1 MSLHN
6 KNILPPLWL
15 AYPEIERYSIGW
27 RMGYGEDYQTKFFEW
42 WETLY
47 SSEKREYQT
56 LFPEPITWDG
66 WWEDKH
72 PDEIISHGDY
82 CVPIWEQS
90 GLPKYNFNQMKNENQ
105 PELYLFENCYF
116 SHCWME
122 EFSVST
128 QKYCCMEQFM
138 IEQKA
143 ELFNDTTTKQKVLE
157 TNSLE
162 QIQAL
167 DKEVQSF
174 DQDIWD
180 KFKYAIALYG
190 NWNKFNQKR
199 ILRDCLLSTGYSILV
214 ETSPSDSPNMQNPL
228 KRNGQNLLGLVL
240 MEVRDELRRVWENE
254 SLCDWNLVK

>member
-1 MSLHN
+1 M
-6 KNILPPLWL
+6 
-15 AYPEIERYSIGW
+15 
-27 RMGYGEDYQTKFFEW
+27 
-42 WETLY
+42 
-47 SSEKREYQT
+47 
-56 LFPEPITWDG
+56 
-66 WWEDKH
+66 
-72 PDEIISHGDY
+72 
-82 CVPIWEQS
+82 PIWEQS

-128 QKYCCMEQFM
+128 QKYSCMEQFM

-214 ETSPSDSPNMQNPL
+214 ETSPSGSPDMQNPL
-228 KRNGQNLLGLVL
+228 KRHGQNLLGLAL

>member
-1 MSLHN
+1 
-6 KNILPPLWL
+6 
-15 AYPEIERYSIGW
+15 
-27 RMGYGEDYQTKFFEW
+27 MGYGEDYQTKFFEW
-42 WETLY
+42 WETLS
-47 SSEKREYQT
+47 SSEKLEYQT

-72 PDEIISHGDY
+72 PDEIISHGDFY
-82 CVPIWEQS
+82 VPIWEQS
-90 GLPKYNFNQMKNENQ
+90 GLPKYNLNQMQNENQ

-138 IEQKA
+138 IEQK
-143 ELFNDTTTKQKVLE
+143 VLE

-167 DKEVQSF
+167 DKEIQPF

-190 NWNKFNQKR
+190 NWNKFNQKH
-199 ILRDCLLSTGYSILV
+199 ILRDCLLSTGYSILIG
-214 ETSPSDSPNMQNPL
+214 TSSSDSPDMQNRL
-228 KRNGQNLLGLVL
+228 EWHGQNLLGLAL

>member
-1 MSLHN
+1 M
-6 KNILPPLWL
+6 

-42 WETLY
+42 WETLS
-47 SSEKREYQT
+47 SSEKLEYQT

-72 PDEIISHGDY
+72 PDEIISHGDFY
-82 CVPIWEQS
+82 VPIWEQS
-90 GLPKYNFNQMKNENQ
+90 GLPKYNLNQMQNENQ

-138 IEQKA
+138 IEQK
-143 ELFNDTTTKQKVLE
+143 VLE

-167 DKEVQSF
+167 DKEIQPF

-190 NWNKFNQKR
+190 NWNKFNQKH
-199 ILRDCLLSTGYSILV
+199 ILRDCLLSTGYSILIG
-214 ETSPSDSPNMQNPL
+214 TSSSDSPDMQNRL
-228 KRNGQNLLGLVL
+228 EWHGQNLLGLAL